1 MKIGIITIHNSP
13 NYGACLQS
21 FALWKYLTNLGNDV
35 EIINLYRPH
44 QPEYVLSKRYTQ
56 CRLARK
62 NLVHR
67 IISRLKKRIIPSK
80 PQKYLGDV
88 AQARF
93 DAFNHQIKLSRP
105 YYSIEDL
112 YDNPPLYDVYISGSD
127 QLWNPTQAYCL
138 EPYFLTFVPQGKV
151 RMSYASSIGITELT
165 MNEKRRF
172 GEWLSKYDAISVRER
187 QAKELIETLIT
198 NKVDQVAD
206 PTFLLDRAYWKSIAV
221 TPERKESFILLFTL
235 SYDKPL
241 LDYTRSL
248 SKQSGL
254 KVVYLT
260 AIQPEEH
267 EDDYESVTDAG
278 PKEWLGLIGNAEMV
292 ITNSF
297 HGTVFSLIMGTKNFF
312 TYIAPTNKR
321 GIRITELLETYN
333 MSDHLLTVD
342 LSETYNQIAGIV
354 INHQKVDEVM
364 ENEKSKSRRFLSSNL
379 TTVI

>member
-13 NYGACLQS
+13 NYVASLQS
-21 FALWKYLTNLGNDV
+21 FALWKYLEMQGNDV
-35 EIINLYRPH
+35 EIIDLYRPH
-44 QPEYVLSKRYTQ
+44 QKEYVPSKRYTR
-56 CRLARK
+56 CRLTRRNLLRK
-62 NLVHR
+62 
-67 IISRLKKRIIPSK
+67 IMSGLKKRIVPPK
-80 PQKYLGDV
+80 PQKCLSGI

-93 DAFNHQIKLSRP
+93 DAFNSQIKLSRP

-138 EPYFLTFVPQGKV
+138 EPYFLTFVPQGKL

-165 MNEKRRF
+165 MNEKRKF
-172 GEWLSKYDAISVRER
+172 GEWLSKYNAISVREH

-198 NKVDQVAD
+198 TKVEQVAD
-206 PTFLLDRAYWKSIAV
+206 PTFLLDRTYWKSIAIA
-221 TPERKESFILLFTL
+221 PEQKDPYILLFTL
-235 SYDKPL
+235 SYDKLL
-241 LDYTRSL
+241 LDYVRSL
-248 SKQSGL
+248 GKQSGL
-254 KVVYLT
+254 RVVYLT

-267 EDDYESVTDAG
+267 EDDYESATDAG

-297 HGTVFSLIMGTKNFF
+297 HGTVFSLIMGSKNFF

-333 MSDHLLTVD
+333 MSDHLLAAD
-342 LSETYNQIAGIV
+342 LSGTYSQIAAIV
-354 INHQKVDEVM
+354 INHQKVDEIM
-364 ENEKSKSRRFLSSNL
+364 ENERSRSQKFLFGNL
-379 TTVI
+379 TTII